1 MIGLAGRPLTIR
13 VRRSGGLL
21 GTARTDERAVEPGS
35 PAHDA
40 ALAVLRNHRRRPAA
54 PPPPHP
60 DAFSYDL
67 AIASPARTVLH
78 RTFRDPLPDDVA
90 ALLAGLAGLAERP
103 RPGPGPG

>member
-1 MIGLAGRPLTIR
+1 VTSLTARPLTIR

-21 GTARTDERAVEPGS
+21 GTARSDERAVEPGS
-35 PAHDA
+35 AAHEA
-40 ALAVLRNHRRRPAA
+40 ALIVLRNHRRRSSSPA
-54 PPPPHP
+54 PRLP

-90 ALLAGLAGLAERP
+90 ALLAGLAAGG
-103 RPGPGPG
+103 RPGPG